1 MLLEPRHSLVIAEKL
16 RQHATPN
23 LKIRP
28 STNMKSAYELAMER
42 LEKQSPTAKLTA
54 AQKAEITE
62 LESLTKAKKAE
73 KELFLKGEIA
83 KAEEKGDYEACEQLN
98 KQLKHEMQK
107 LDDDLERKKDK
118 VRGNK

>member
-1 MLLEPRHSLVIAEKL
+1 
-16 RQHATPN
+16 
-23 LKIRP
+23 
-28 STNMKSAYELAMER
+28 MKSAYELAMER
-42 LEKQSPTAKLTA
+42 LEKQSPTSKLTA

-73 KELFLKGEIA
+73 QELFLKGEIA
-83 KAEEKGDYEACEQLN
+83 KAEAKGDYEAFEQLG

-118 VRGNK
+118 VRGKK

>member
-1 MLLEPRHSLVIAEKL
+1 MILLSPKKWR
-16 RQHATPN
+16 RQTTRN
-23 LKIRP
+23 FKIQI
-28 STNMKSAYELAMER
+28 STKMTSAYELAMER

-62 LESLTKAKKAE
+62 LESFTKAKKAE
-73 KELFLKGEIA
+73 QELFLKGEIA
-83 KAEEKGDYEACEQLN
+83 KAEAKGDYEAFEQLG

-118 VRGNK
+118 VRGKK